1 MKWLETSKSKI
12 VKQETGGNEPHL
24 EVSKVLL
31 IHNIVNN
38 NYLQHSRVWCMFVA
52 NKSFC
57 QLLDIS
63 PNILIYI
70 YIF

>member
-1 MKWLETSKSKI
+1 
-12 VKQETGGNEPHL
+12 
-24 EVSKVLL
+24 
-31 IHNIVNN
+31 
-38 NYLQHSRVWCMFVA
+38 MFVA

-70 YIF
+70 YIYFKKLLHFPILKYGLLIKTINLEIEHKINITLVVN